1 MGDLIGVAL
10 SGTLYY
16 VPKEEFSRILSL
28 PIDSI
33 KKTRLFASLCR
44 INTLYMIAR
53 AGSGHI
59 GSSFSSMEIM
69 SWLQLNELSSDD
81 GNVFFSSKGHDAPGY
96 YNTMIGNGKLS
107 FDLIHQLRQL
117 GGLPGHPDIKT
128 PGIVTNTGSLG
139 MGISKAKGIIFSNR
153 HFKKSSWVFV
163 LTGDGELQEG
173 QFWESL
179 LSAVNDKLHELI
191 VIIDHNKLQSDTLV
205 AKVSDLGNLSAK
217 LDAFGFSVFRCDGN
231 DLDQLTSC
239 ISQAKMIMDK
249 PKVIIA
255 DTIKGKGVSFME
267 HTAIDSDIELYKF
280 HSGAPTE
287 DIYKSA
293 IQELI
298 INTNTLLQDENF
310 DPLLLESINRP
321 TISQSGNK
329 PKLLVQAYSKALLN
343 QARVNPN
350 IVALD
355 ADLVLDTGLL
365 PFKKEF
371 PDRFIECGIAE
382 QDMVSRAGTMAL
394 NKLLP
399 IVHSFSCF
407 LTTRPIEQIYNNS
420 TELSKIIY
428 VGSLAGLV
436 PAGPGHSHQS
446 IHDVSFMSSIFNIT
460 CIEPISERQIDEA
473 LQWAVSSE
481 NKHSSYIRLTSVP
494 IEYNEV
500 INDISLPAIGE
511 GNIIQEGPDGIIFV
525 TSPLLALEVLK
536 ATSIL
541 QKDKKEFTVVVMPWL
556 NSLSIGWI
564 KPLVQNFKHIFVIE
578 NHDYANSFGTFLI
591 YQLVVNGLAGERNF
605 YHKAISGIPA
615 CGKVDEVLAF
625 HKLNSESIVE
635 SIKNNLKSKY
645 D

>member
-16 VPKEEFSRILSL
+16 VPEEEFSRILSL
-28 PIDSI
+28 SIDNI

-69 SWLQLNELSSDD
+69 SWLQLNELSTED

-96 YNTMIGNGKLS
+96 YNTMIGSGKLR
-107 FDLIHQLRQL
+107 FELIHQLRQL

-205 AKVSDLGNLSAK
+205 SKVSDLGNLNAK
-217 LDAFGFSVFRCDGN
+217 LESFGFSVFRCDGN
-231 DLDQLTSC
+231 NLDQLTYC
-239 ISQAKMIMDK
+239 ISQAKMIIDK

-287 DIYKSA
+287 DIYKRA

-298 INTNTLLQDENF
+298 DDTNSLLQAENF
-310 DPLLLESINRP
+310 APLLLENVSRP
-321 TISQSGNK
+321 TISQPVNK
-329 PKLLVQAYSKALLN
+329 PKLLVQAYSNALLD
-343 QARVNPN
+343 QARVNSD

-355 ADLVLDTGLL
+355 ADLVLDTGLI

-371 PDRFIECGIAE
+371 PKRFIECGIAE

-399 IVHSFSCF
+399 VVHSFSCF

-420 TELSKIIY
+420 TEYSKIIY

-460 CIEPISERQIDEA
+460 CIEPVSERQVGEA
-473 LQWAVSSE
+473 LQWAVNSE
-481 NKHSSYIRLTSVP
+481 NRKSTYIRLTSVP
-494 IEYNEV
+494 VEYNEV
-500 INDISLPAIGE
+500 INDIPLPRFGE
-511 GNIIQEGPDGIIFV
+511 GNIIQEGSNGLIFV
-525 TSPLLALEVLK
+525 TSPLLAIEVLK
-536 ATSIL
+536 ATAIL
-541 QKDKKEFTVVVMPWL
+541 LKDKLKFTVVLMPWL
-556 NSLSIGWI
+556 NSLSIDWV
-564 KPLVQNFKHIFVIE
+564 KKLVQNFKNVFVVE

-591 YQLVVNGLAGERNF
+591 YQLAINGLAGERNF
-605 YHKAISGIPA
+605 YHKAVSGIPA
-615 CGKVDEVLAF
+615 CGKVDEVFAF
-625 HKLNSESIVE
+625 HKLNAESIAE
-635 SIKNNLKSKY
+635 DIKNNIKS
-645 D
+645 

>member
-1 MGDLIGVAL
+1 MGDQIGVAL

-16 VPKEEFSRILSL
+16 VPEEEFSRILSL
-28 PIDSI
+28 PINSI

-69 SWLQLNELSSDD
+69 SWIQLNEIVSGS

-128 PGIVTNTGSLG
+128 PGIITNTGSLG
-139 MGISKAKGIIFSNR
+139 MGVSKAKGIIFSNR
-153 HFKKSSWVFV
+153 YFKKSPWVFV

-179 LSAVNDKLHELI
+179 ISAANDKLHELI

-205 AKVSDLGNLSAK
+205 SKVSDLGDLNAK
-217 LDAFGFSVFRCDGN
+217 LEAFGFCVYRCDGN
-231 DLDQLTSC
+231 NLDELSSC
-239 ISQAKMIMDK
+239 INQAKMVVDK

-255 DTIKGKGVSFME
+255 DTIKGKGVSMME

-287 DIYKSA
+287 DIYKKA

-298 INTNTLLQDENF
+298 NNTNDLLNLENF
-310 DPLLLESINRP
+310 DALLLETIIRPSINQP
-321 TISQSGNK
+321 ANK
-329 PKLLVQAYSKALLN
+329 PKLLVQAYSNALIN
-343 QARVNPN
+343 EAKEHSE
-350 IVALD
+350 IIALD
-355 ADLVLDTGLL
+355 ADLILDTGLL

-371 PDRFIECGIAE
+371 PERFIECGIAE

-399 IVHSFSCF
+399 VVHSFSCF

-420 TELSKIIY
+420 TEHSKIIY

-446 IHDVSFMSSIFNIT
+446 VHDVSFMSSIVNIT
-460 CIEPISERQIDEA
+460 CIEPVSERQVKEA
-473 LQWAVSSE
+473 LNWAVYSE
-481 NKHSSYIRLTSVP
+481 NKCSTYLRLTSVP
-494 IEYNEV
+494 IEHNNV
-500 INDISLPAIGE
+500 INDLPLPAFGE
-511 GNIIQEGPDGIIFV
+511 GSIIQEGSNAIVFV
-525 TSPLLALEVLK
+525 ASPLLAIEVLK
-536 ATSIL
+536 ATAIL
-541 QKDKKEFTVVVMPWL
+541 SADNLKITVVVMPWL
-556 NSLSIGWI
+556 NALSIKWV
-564 KPLVQNFKHIFVIE
+564 KPLVEKFNHVFIVE
-578 NHDYANSFGTFLI
+578 NHDYTNSFGTFLT
-591 YQLVVNGLAGERNF
+591 YQISTNNIAGERNF
-605 YHKAISGIPA
+605 YHKAVKGIPA

-625 HKLNSESIVE
+625 HKLNAES
-635 SIKNNLKSKY
+635 LADDFRSKLTSKH

>member
-16 VPKEEFSRILSL
+16 VPEEEFSRILSL
-28 PIDSI
+28 PIDNI
-33 KKTRLFASLCR
+33 KKARLFASLCR

-69 SWLQLNELSSDD
+69 SWLQLNEVSTGH

-96 YNTMIGNGKLS
+96 YNTMIGSGKLS
-107 FDLIHQLRQL
+107 FDLIHELRQL

-205 AKVSDLGNLSAK
+205 SKVSDLGNLNAK
-217 LDAFGFSVFRCDGN
+217 LEAFGFSVFRCNGN
-231 DLDQLTSC
+231 DLEQLTSC
-239 ISQAKMIMDK
+239 ISQSKMIMDK

-267 HTAIDSDIELYKF
+267 HTAIDSDVELYKF

-287 DIYKSA
+287 DIYKRA

-298 INTNTLLQDENF
+298 NSTNSLLQAENF
-310 DPLLLESINRP
+310 ELLLLENVSRP
-321 TISQSGNK
+321 AISQPDNK
-329 PKLLVQAYSKALLN
+329 PKLLVQAYSNALLH
-343 QARVNPN
+343 QARFNSE

-371 PDRFIECGIAE
+371 PERFIECGIAE
-382 QDMVSRAGTMAL
+382 QDMVSRAGTIAL
-394 NKLLP
+394 NNLLP
-399 IVHSFSCF
+399 VVHSFSCF

-420 TELSKIIY
+420 TEHSKIIY

-460 CIEPISERQIDEA
+460 CIEPVSERQVEEA
-473 LQWAVSSE
+473 LQWAVNSE
-481 NKHSSYIRLTSVP
+481 NRHSSYIRLTSVP
-494 IEYNEV
+494 VEHNEV
-500 INDISLPAIGE
+500 INDISLPIFGE
-511 GNIIQEGPDGIIFV
+511 GNIIQEGSNGIIFV
-525 TSPLLALEVLK
+525 TSPLLTVEVLK
-536 ATSIL
+536 ATAIL
-541 QKDKKEFTVVVMPWL
+541 LKHNLRFTVVVMPWL
-556 NSLSIGWI
+556 NSLSIEWI
-564 KPLVQNFKHIFVIE
+564 KPLIQNFKDVFVVE

-591 YQLVVNGLAGERNF
+591 YQLAKHGLAGERNF
-605 YHKAISGIPA
+605 YHKAVSGIPA
-615 CGKVDEVLAF
+615 CGKVDEVFAF
-625 HKLNSESIVE
+625 HKLNGESIAE
-635 SIKNNLKSKY
+635 DIKSKY

>member
-16 VPKEEFSRILSL
+16 VPENEFSRILSL
-28 PIDSI
+28 PIDNI
-33 KKTRLFASLCR
+33 KKVRLFASLCR

-69 SWLQLNELSSDD
+69 SWLQLNEVSAMD

-96 YNTMIGNGKLS
+96 YNTMIGSGKLS

-139 MGISKAKGIIFSNR
+139 MGISKAKGIIYSNR
-153 HFKKSSWVFV
+153 YYKKSSWVFV

-205 AKVSDLGNLSAK
+205 SKVSDLGNLNAK
-217 LDAFGFSVFRCDGN
+217 LEAFGFSVFRCDGN
-231 DLDQLTSC
+231 DLHQLSSC
-239 ISQAKMIMDK
+239 ISQAKMILDK

-280 HSGAPTE
+280 HSGAPNE
-287 DIYKSA
+287 DIYKRA

-298 INTNTLLQDENF
+298 NNTNSLLQTESF
-310 DPLLLESINRP
+310 DPLLLENVSRP
-321 TISQSGNK
+321 TISQPDNK
-329 PKLLVQAYSKALLN
+329 PKLLVQAYSNALLD
-343 QARVNPN
+343 QARVNST

-371 PDRFIECGIAE
+371 PERFIECGIAE

-394 NKLLP
+394 NNLLP
-399 IVHSFSCF
+399 VVHSFSCF

-420 TELSKIIY
+420 TEHSKIIY

-460 CIEPISERQIDEA
+460 CIEPVCERQVAEA
-473 LQWAVSSE
+473 LQWAVNSE
-481 NKHSSYIRLTSVP
+481 NRNSSYIRLTSVP
-494 IEYNEV
+494 VEHNEV
-500 INDISLPAIGE
+500 INDISLPSIGE
-511 GNIIQEGPDGIIFV
+511 GNIVQEGSNGIIFV
-525 TSPLLALEVLK
+525 TSPLLTIEVLK
-536 ATSIL
+536 ATAIL
-541 QKDKKEFTVVVMPWL
+541 LKHNIRFTVVVMPWL
-556 NSLSIGWI
+556 NSLSIEWI
-564 KPLVQNFKHIFVIE
+564 KPLIQSFKDVFIVE
-578 NHDYANSFGTFLI
+578 NHDYANSYGTFLI
-591 YQLVVNGLAGERNF
+591 YQLAKYGLAGERNF
-605 YHKAISGIPA
+605 YHKAVSGIPA
-615 CGKVDEVLAF
+615 CGKVDEVFSF
-625 HKLNSESIVE
+625 HKLNAESIAE
-635 SIKNNLKSKY
+635 DIKNNIKSKY

>member
-16 VPKEEFSRILSL
+16 VPEKEFSRILSL
-28 PIDSI
+28 PIDNI
-33 KKTRLFASLCR
+33 KKARLFASLCR

-69 SWLQLNELSSDD
+69 SWLQLNEISTEN

-96 YNTMIGNGKLS
+96 YNTMIGSGKLS
-107 FDLIHQLRQL
+107 FNLIHQLRQL

-153 HFKKSSWVFV
+153 HFKKLSWVFV

-179 LSAVNDKLHELI
+179 LSAVNDKLYELI

-205 AKVSDLGNLSAK
+205 SKVSDLGNLNVK
-217 LDAFGFSVFRCDGN
+217 LEAFGFSVLRCDGN

-239 ISQAKMIMDK
+239 ISHAKRIMDK

-287 DIYKSA
+287 DIYKRA

-298 INTNTLLQDENF
+298 NNTNSLLKAENF
-310 DPLLLESINRP
+310 EPILLENVSRP
-321 TISQSGNK
+321 TISQPDNK
-329 PKLLVQAYSKALLN
+329 PKLLVQAYSNALLD
-343 QARVNPN
+343 QARNN
-350 IVALD
+350 SEIVALD

-371 PDRFIECGIAE
+371 PERFIECGIAE

-420 TELSKIIY
+420 TEHSKIIY

-460 CIEPISERQIDEA
+460 CIEPVSERQVSEA
-473 LQWAVSSE
+473 LQWAINSK
-481 NKHSSYIRLTSVP
+481 NRYSSYIRLTSVP
-494 IEYNEV
+494 VEYNEV
-500 INDISLPAIGE
+500 INDIPLPAFGE
-511 GNIIQEGPDGIIFV
+511 GNIIQEGINGIIFV
-525 TSPLLALEVLK
+525 TSPLLAIEVLK

-541 QKDKKEFTVVVMPWL
+541 QKDKLKFTVVVMPWL
-556 NSLSIGWI
+556 NSLSIDWI
-564 KPLVQNFKHIFVIE
+564 KKLVQNFKDVFVVE

-591 YQLVVNGLAGERNF
+591 YQLAKNGLIGGRNF
-605 YHKAISGIPA
+605 YHKAVSGIPA
-615 CGKVDEVLAF
+615 CGKVDEVFAF
-625 HKLNSESIVE
+625 HKLNAESIAE
-635 SIKNNLKSKY
+635 DIKNNLKS
-645 D
+645 

>member
-1 MGDLIGVAL
+1 MGDQIGVAL

-16 VPKEEFSRILSL
+16 VPEEEFSRIISL
-28 PIDSI
+28 PINSI
-33 KKTRLFASLCR
+33 KKTKLFASLCR

-69 SWLQLNELSSDD
+69 SWIQLNEIVPGN

-128 PGIVTNTGSLG
+128 PGIITNTGSLG
-139 MGISKAKGIIFSNR
+139 MGVSKAKGIIFSNR

-179 LSAVNDKLHELI
+179 ISAANDKLHELI

-205 AKVSDLGNLSAK
+205 SKVSDLGDLNAK
-217 LDAFGFSVFRCDGN
+217 LASFGFSVFRCDGN
-231 DLDQLTSC
+231 DLDALSSC
-239 ISQAKMIMDK
+239 INQAKLVVDK

-255 DTIKGKGVSFME
+255 DTIKGKGVSIME
-267 HTAIDSDIELYKF
+267 HTSIDSDIELYKF

-287 DIYKSA
+287 DIYKQA
-293 IQELI
+293 VQELI
-298 INTNTLLQDENF
+298 NHTND
-310 DPLLLESINRP
+310 LLELENLDALTLETITRPSINQP
-321 TISQSGNK
+321 VNK
-329 PKLLVQAYSKALLN
+329 PKLLVQAYSNALLN
-343 QARVNPN
+343 EAKEHAE

-355 ADLVLDTGLL
+355 ADLILDTGLI
-365 PFKKEF
+365 PFKKEY
-371 PDRFIECGIAE
+371 PERFIECGIAE
-382 QDMVSRAGTMAL
+382 QDMVSRAGTIAL
-394 NKLLP
+394 NNLLP
-399 IVHSFSCF
+399 VVHSFSCF

-420 TELSKIIY
+420 TEHSKIIY

-446 IHDVSFMSSIFNIT
+446 VHDVSFMSSIVNIT
-460 CIEPISERQIDEA
+460 CLEPVSERQVKES
-473 LQWAVSSE
+473 LNWAVNSD
-481 NKHSSYIRLTSVP
+481 NKSSSYLRLTSVP
-494 IEYNEV
+494 IEHNEL
-500 INDISLPAIGE
+500 INDLPLPAFGE
-511 GNIIQEGPDGIIFV
+511 GNIIQEGNDAIVFV
-525 TSPLLALEVLK
+525 SSPLLAIEVLK
-536 ATSIL
+536 ATAIL
-541 QKDKKEFTVVVMPWL
+541 REENLELTVVVMPWL
-556 NSLSIGWI
+556 NSLSIKWI
-564 KPLVQNFKHIFVIE
+564 KPLIEKFKHVFIVE
-578 NHDYANSFGTFLI
+578 NHDYTNSFGTFLI
-591 YQLVVNGLAGERNF
+591 YQIATNNIAGERDF
-605 YHKAISGIPA
+605 HHKAVKGIPA

-625 HKLNSESIVE
+625 HQLNAASIAE
-635 SIKNNLKSKY
+635 DFKSKLKAKH